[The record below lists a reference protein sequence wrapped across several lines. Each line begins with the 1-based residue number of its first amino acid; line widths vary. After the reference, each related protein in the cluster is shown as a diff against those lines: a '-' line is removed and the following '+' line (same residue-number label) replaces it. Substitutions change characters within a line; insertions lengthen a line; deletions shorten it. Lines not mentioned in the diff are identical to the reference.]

1 MKKEKNKNTYIN
13 KNKMKSQNK
22 FTKLKFTVK
31 LLGSTI
37 YFLIQYKIKKHKKN
51 KEKHIFTFFY

>member
-22 FTKLKFTVK
+22 FTKLKFTAK

-37 YFLIQYKIKKHKKN
+37 YFFNSKSNSTKK
-51 KEKHIFTFFY
+51 T